1 MSAGW
6 TSRVVLSGVAAAALA
21 ATPFAVAVNSHAQAP
36 KHPEYHKTWEDGA
49 LRKPLKK
56 GLKAKSPK
64 GKATEGGN
72 NSYVHRLPGKGGK
85 AGSKWSDIELKR
97 GR

>member
-21 ATPFAVAVNSHAQAP
+21 ATAFAVAVNSHAQAP
-36 KHPEYHKTWEDGA
+36 KHPEYHKTGEDGA

-56 GLKAKSPK
+56 GLKAKGSGERAK
-64 GKATEGGN
+64 TQRGITDCEGYTYMGQQILGT
-72 NSYVHRLPGKGGK
+72 SCRAK
-85 AGSKWSDIELKR
+85 
-97 GR
+97 